1 MALFHQK
8 PGLERV
14 LPLGADLTP
23 EGHLALGGCDVVELA
38 QEFGTPLYVF
48 DELTLRARARAYRQ
62 ELARRYGEGL
72 VVYAAK
78 AFINRPL
85 ARLFADEGLGLDVVS
100 GGEVAIAHAAGFPM
114 DRVYFHGN
122 NKTPEEVELAFRVGV
137 GRFVIDNLYEVELL
151 SRLGRGHRQP
161 VLIRLTPGIDPHTHE
176 YITTGVI
183 DTKFGFPLGTGQA
196 EEAVQAVLG
205 GRNLELVGF
214 HVHIGSQIFEL
225 DAFKRAVDACLDFVG
240 QMVRRYGM
248 EFREFSPGGGLGI
261 PYLAGDPAPEIADY
275 VGVVCQAVETKL
287 AEWGLARPR
296 LILEPG
302 RSIIGPAGVAVYRV
316 GAVKT
321 IPGVRTYVAV
331 DGGMADN
338 IRPALY
344 GARYEAVVANRAA
357 EAPAGP
363 VTVAGKYC
371 ESGDILIRDIVLPR
385 VEPGD
390 LLALPAAGAYCLAMA
405 SNYNAALKPAIVM
418 VSGGRARLIRRR
430 ETYDDL
436 LALDVVE

>member
-1 MALFHQK
+1 MTLFHGK
-8 PGLERV
+8 PGLEKV
-14 LPLGADLTP
+14 LPVTAELTP
-23 EGHLALGGCDVVELA
+23 DGHLAVGGCDVVELA
-38 QEFGTPLYVF
+38 REFGTPLYVF
-48 DELTLRARARAYRQ
+48 DEVTLRGRARTYRE
-62 ELARRYGEGL
+62 ELGRRYGESL

-85 ARLFADEGLGLDVVS
+85 ARLLADEGLGLDVVS

-114 DRVYFHGN
+114 ERVYFHGN
-122 NKTPEEVELAFRVGV
+122 NKTPDEVELALKVGV
-137 GRFVIDNLYEVELL
+137 GRFVIDNLYEVDLL
-151 SRLGRGHRQP
+151 NRLADGRRQP
-161 VLIRLTPGIDPHTHE
+161 ALIRLTPGIDPHTHQ

-183 DTKFGFPLGTGQA
+183 DTKFGLPISTGQA
-196 EEAVQAVLG
+196 EEAVRAVLDS
-205 GRNLELVGF
+205 RNLELVGF
-214 HVHIGSQIFEL
+214 HVHIGSQIFDL
-225 DAFKRAVDACLDFVG
+225 DAFRRAVDACLDFAG
-240 QMVRRYGM
+240 EMVRRYGI
-248 EFREFSPGGGLGI
+248 ELREFSPGGGLGI
-261 PYLAGDPAPEIADY
+261 PYLADDPTPEIGDY
-275 VGVVCQAVETKL
+275 IETVCGAVKARL
-287 AEWGLARPR
+287 AQWALPRPR
-296 LILEPG
+296 LIVEPG

-357 EAPAGP
+357 EAPTGP

-371 ESGDILIRDIVLPR
+371 ESGDILIRDVVLPP

-390 LLALPAAGAYCLAMA
+390 ILVLPAAGAYCLAMA
-405 SNYNAALKPAIVM
+405 SNYNAALKPAVVL

-430 ETYDDL
+430 ETYEDL

>member
-1 MALFHQK
+1 MALFHGK
-8 PGLERV
+8 PGLEKV
-14 LPLGADLTP
+14 LPLSAELTP
-23 EGHLALGGCDVVELA
+23 SGHLAVGGCDVVDLA
-38 QEFGTPLYVF
+38 ATFGTPLYIF
-48 DELTLRARARAYRQ
+48 DELTLRARARAYRE
-62 ELARRYGEGL
+62 ELGRQYGDGL

-78 AFINRPL
+78 AFLNRPL

-122 NKTPEEVELAFRVGV
+122 NKTPDEIELALRVGV
-137 GRFVIDNLYEVELL
+137 GRFVVDNLYEVGLID
-151 SRLGRGHRQP
+151 RLAAGRRQP
-161 VLIRLTPGIDPHTHE
+161 VLIRLTPGIDPHTHQ

-183 DTKFGFPLGTGQA
+183 DTKFGLPIATGQA
-196 EEAVQAVLG
+196 EEAVEAVFKA
-205 GRNLELVGF
+205 RNLELVGF
-214 HVHIGSQIFEL
+214 HVHIGSQIFDLE
-225 DAFKRAVDACLDFVG
+225 AFERAVAICFDFVG
-240 QMVRRYGM
+240 EAARRHGF

-261 PYLAGDPAPEIADY
+261 PYLAEDPAPAVADY
-275 VGVVCQAVETKL
+275 IGAVCQAVQAKL
-287 AEWGLARPR
+287 ARWGLPRPR
-296 LILEPG
+296 LVVEPG

-344 GARYEAVVANRAA
+344 GARYEVIVANRAGELPTA
-357 EAPAGP
+357 P
-363 VTVAGKYC
+363 VTVVGKYC
-371 ESGDILIRDIVLPR
+371 ESGDILVRDVHLPP

-405 SNYNAALKPAIVM
+405 SNYNAALKPAVVL
-418 VSGGRARLIRRR
+418 VSGGQARLIRRR
-430 ETYDDL
+430 ETYEDL
-436 LALDVVE
+436 MALDVGE

>member
-1 MALFHQK
+1 MTLFHGK
-8 PGLERV
+8 PGLEKV
-14 LPLGADLTP
+14 LPLGAELTP
-23 EGHLALGGCDVVELA
+23 AGHLAVGGCDLVELA
-38 QEFGTPLYVF
+38 REFGTPLYVF
-48 DELTLRARARAYRQ
+48 DELTMRARARVYRE
-62 ELARRYGEGL
+62 ELGRQYGDGL

-100 GGEVAIAHAAGFPM
+100 GGEIAIAHAAGFPM

-122 NKTPEEVELAFRVGV
+122 NKTPDEVELALKVGV
-137 GRFVIDNLYEVELL
+137 GRFVVDSLYEVGLL
-151 SRLGRGHRQP
+151 DGLADGRRQP
-161 VLIRLTPGIDPHTHE
+161 VLIRLTPGIDPHTHQ

-183 DTKFGFPLGTGQA
+183 DTKFGLPIATGQA
-196 EEAVQAVLG
+196 EEAVRAVLAA
-205 GRNLELVGF
+205 RNLELVGF

-225 DAFKRAVDACLDFVG
+225 DAFRRAVDACLDFAG
-240 QMVRRYGM
+240 EMVRRYGF

-261 PYLAGDPAPEIADY
+261 PYLAGDPVPEIGDY
-275 VGVVCQAVETKL
+275 VKVVAGAVNAGVARL
-287 AEWGLARPR
+287 GLARPR
-296 LILEPG
+296 LVLEPG
-302 RSIIGPAGVAVYRV
+302 RSVVGPAGVAVYRV

-357 EAPAGP
+357 EPPAGP
-363 VTVAGKYC
+363 VTVVGKYC
-371 ESGDILIRDIVLPR
+371 ESGDVLIRDIDLPP
-385 VEPGD
+385 VGPGD

-405 SNYNAALKPAIVM
+405 SNYNAALRPAVVL